1 MNSNIK
7 DKVLTTGNE
16 EGKKH
21 QAYAMELSRLK
32 AAKEICLQSKNCHE
46 YNRLGGDKRFFEIE
60 KVVEVPRKADEL
72 KRKTQKE
79 TSPNNVYQDEQ
90 SPTEVKVAS
99 VSRSSDHSGGEKK
112 KKILS
117 NTQAM
122 NEGIAKEIS
131 EIRYLIEYMNNN
143 NNKQNL

>member
-7 DKVLTTGNE
+7 DKVLTTGKE

-32 AAKEICLQSKNCHE
+32 AAKEICLNTKNCHE

-60 KVVEVPRKADEL
+60 NVVETPRKADEL
-72 KRKTQKE
+72 KRKAQKD
-79 TSPNNVYQDEQ
+79 TSPKNVYQDEQ

-112 KKILS
+112 KNILT
-117 NTQAM
+117 NAQAM

>member
-16 EGKKH
+16 DGKKH

-32 AAKEICLQSKNCHE
+32 AAKEICLNTKNCHE
-46 YNRLGGDKRFFEIE
+46 YNRLGGDNRFFEIE
-60 KVVEVPRKADEL
+60 RVVEVPRKADEL
-72 KRKTQKE
+72 KRKAQKE
-79 TSPNNVYQDEQ
+79 TNPNNAYQDEQ
-90 SPTEVKVAS
+90 SPTEVKVPS

-117 NTQAM
+117 NSQALS
-122 NEGIAKEIS
+122 EGVAKEIS

-143 NNKQNL
+143 NKKQNL